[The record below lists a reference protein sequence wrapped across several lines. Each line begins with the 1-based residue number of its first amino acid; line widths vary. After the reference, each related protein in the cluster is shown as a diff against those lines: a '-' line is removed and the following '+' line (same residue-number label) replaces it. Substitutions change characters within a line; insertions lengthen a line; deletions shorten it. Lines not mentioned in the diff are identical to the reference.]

1 MEYDPKQLE
10 ILMHKV
16 AFTLGNKLEE
26 FIPIDKDNVRIYA
39 CGPTVYNYAHIGNAR
54 MAVVNDLL
62 VRFLRTIYPKV
73 TYVSNI
79 TDIDDKIIAA
89 SEETNVPIKELTTK
103 FTTIYNED
111 MSVLGVKLPDI
122 QPKATEHINEMIE
135 LIKLLIQNNFAYEKE
150 GHVLFH
156 VPAFKDYGSL
166 SRRNRDEQI
175 MGSRVEIAPYKKD
188 PTDFV
193 LWKPSP
199 SPKPGWESPW
209 GFGRPGWHLECSA
222 MSEKTLGLPFD
233 IHSGGADLIFPHH
246 ENEIAQTCA
255 AHNNINDLKSFAKY
269 WFHNGFVNV
278 EGEKMSKSLGN
289 ISLVNELIKEFK
301 GEVLRLTLVS
311 AHYRQP
317 LNWTRNIIKQNST
330 MLDRFYRNLKELENI
345 EAYKDNN
352 QIDDNVIEGLYDDL
366 NTPKVI
372 AELNVLSNQIGS
384 ADKKMK
390 AKIKYNLL
398 EVGKIIGIL
407 QNNPDKWFGYGKS
420 ANLDET
426 TIERLI
432 KERNEARGN
441 KNFDVADQ
449 IRDEL
454 KEKGI
459 EIEDTKKGTVWKSI

>member
-1 MEYDPKQLE
+1 MS
-10 ILMHKV
+10 ILKIHN
-16 AFTLGNKLEE
+16 TLGNKLEE
-26 FIPIDKDNVRIYA
+26 FIPIDKNNIRIYA

-89 SEETNVPIKELTTK
+89 SEENKVAIKDLTTK
-103 FTTIYNED
+103 FTKIYNED
-111 MSVLGVKLPDI
+111 MSILGVSLPDI
-122 QPKATEHINEMIE
+122 QPKATEHINEMID
-135 LIKLLIQNNFAYEKE
+135 LIKLLIQNKFAYEKE

-156 VPAFKDYGSL
+156 VPAFKKYGSL
-166 SRRNRDEQI
+166 SGRNKEEQI
-175 MGSRVEIAPYKKD
+175 IGSRVEVAPYKND

-199 SPKPGWESPW
+199 STKPGWESPW

-233 IHSGGADLIFPHH
+233 IHSGGADLVFPHH
-246 ENEIAQTCA
+246 ENEIAQTWA
-255 AHNNINDLKSFAKY
+255 ARNKVNDLKSFSKY

-289 ISLVNELIKEFK
+289 IRLVNDLVKEFK
-301 GEVLRLTLVS
+301 GEVLRLTLIS

-317 LNWTRNIIKQNST
+317 LNWTRDIIKQNSI
-330 MLDRFYRNLKELENI
+330 MLDRFYRTLKELENVD
-345 EAYKDNN
+345 AYEDNN
-352 QIDDNVIEGLYDDL
+352 EIEEKIIEGLFDDL

-372 AELNVLSNQIGS
+372 AELNILSNELGS
-384 ADKKMK
+384 ADKKTRS
-390 AKIKYNLL
+390 KIKYNLL
-398 EVGKIIGIL
+398 EIGKIIGIL
-407 QNNPDKWFGYGKS
+407 QDNPDKWLGYGNS
-420 ANLDET
+420 GNLDET

-441 KNFDVADQ
+441 KNFDLADK
-449 IRDEL
+449 IRDKL

-459 EIEDTKKGTVWKSI
+459 EIEDTKNGTIWKSA

>member
-1 MEYDPKQLE
+1 MGKLK
-10 ILMHKV
+10 LHNT
-16 AFTLGNKLEE
+16 FGNKLED
-26 FIPIDKDNVRIYA
+26 FIPIDKNNVRIYA

-135 LIKLLIQNNFAYEKE
+135 LIKLLIQNNFAYEKD

-166 SRRNRDEQI
+166 SGRNRDEQI
-175 MGSRVEIAPYKKD
+175 MGSRVEVAPYKKD

-233 IHSGGADLIFPHH
+233 IHSGGADLVFPHH

-255 AHNNINDLKSFAKY
+255 AHNNTDDLKSFAKY

-289 ISLVNELIKEFK
+289 IRLVNELVKEFK

-390 AKIKYNLL
+390 GKIKYNLL

-407 QNNPDKWFGYGKS
+407 QNNPDKWLGYGKS

-441 KNFDVADQ
+441 KNFEVADQ

-459 EIEDTKKGTVWKSI
+459 EIEDTKKGTIWKSI